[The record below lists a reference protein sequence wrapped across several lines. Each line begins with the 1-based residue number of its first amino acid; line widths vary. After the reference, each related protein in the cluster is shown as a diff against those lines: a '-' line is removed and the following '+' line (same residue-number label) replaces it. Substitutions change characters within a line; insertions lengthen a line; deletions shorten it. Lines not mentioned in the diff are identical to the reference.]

1 MPAVQMKEELDPR
14 KKLLA
19 IVGDLQIDYEVPD
32 CHVLVATYRRP
43 EKTRGGIVLPAS
55 NLDEDLYQSK
65 ECLALVVGH
74 GATYNGAPIQ
84 PHDWLVIR
92 PQEAWAMEM
101 IFQKGALHCRIV
113 YDKYIKGRVQA
124 PGSIW

>member
-1 MPAVQMKEELDPR
+1 MPAVAMKEDLDPR
-14 KKLLA
+14 RKLLN
-19 IVGDLQIDYEVPD
+19 IVDGAHIDYEVPD

-65 ECLALVVGH
+65 ECLVLLAGH
-74 GATYNGAPIQ
+74 GASFNGQPIEVHQ
-84 PHDWLVIR
+84 WLVIR

-101 IFQKGALHCRIV
+101 IFPKGSLHCRIV
-113 YDKYIKGRVQA
+113 YDKYIKGRVLT
-124 PGSIW
+124 PGSVW